1 MSVTTAATVAPAKPR
16 LRDVLASPKML
27 VIMVLGAASGFP
39 NQVTESTLWA
49 WLKDFGVS
57 NTTIGIFSYV
67 AIPYLL
73 KPLWAPL
80 LDRYPLP
87 LLGRRRGW
95 ILVTQL
101 MIAAAILAL
110 AVQDPASSLMPIALC
125 ALLIVFLSASQDI
138 VIDAYKVDVATPAD
152 RGVIVAAA
160 NLGYRAAAWI
170 AFALALVVAD
180 YFGWRIAFTMLAG
193 VMAALSIA
201 TWLAPEPV
209 QRFEPPRT
217 LAESIVTPLRELFG
231 TPNALVFVALVM
243 LFKIGDAMALKFYTP
258 FLMDIGFSKTEI
270 GLLAKAIF
278 TTTAIVG
285 AVLGGIWMVRLG
297 LLRSMLLFGALQA
310 VSNLLYFALAQAG
323 RDFPLMIA
331 ATGIDNLAGAMGN
344 VASVALIM
352 ALCNVR
358 FGAFQFAIL
367 STFAM
372 LPRYGLG
379 GPAGWLADAAG
390 WDTYYVVSFALG
402 LPGVALVW
410 LLRDRIQE
418 LDTRTSTTS
427 PQA

>member
-1 MSVTTAATVAPAKPR
+1 
-16 LRDVLASPKML
+16 
-27 VIMVLGAASGFP
+27 
-39 NQVTESTLWA
+39 
-49 WLKDFGVS
+49 
-57 NTTIGIFSYV
+57 
-67 AIPYLL
+67 
-73 KPLWAPL
+73 
-80 LDRYPLP
+80 
-87 LLGRRRGW
+87 
-95 ILVTQL
+95 
-101 MIAAAILAL
+101 
-110 AVQDPASSLMPIALC
+110 
-125 ALLIVFLSASQDI
+125 
-138 VIDAYKVDVATPAD
+138 
-152 RGVIVAAA
+152 
-160 NLGYRAAAWI
+160 
-170 AFALALVVAD
+170 
-180 YFGWRIAFTMLAG
+180 
-193 VMAALSIA
+193 
-201 TWLAPEPV
+201 
-209 QRFEPPRT
+209 
-217 LAESIVTPLRELFG
+217 
-231 TPNALVFVALVM
+231 M

>member
-1 MSVTTAATVAPAKPR
+1 MSVTTAATAVPAKPR